1 MSKVTHTDQVD
12 SIVPHNKRPRTSDDF
27 YTFCQIVLE
36 HENYEMTRQE
46 ELRHSAISPIDSS
59 GSMTSESTHSSIP
72 EDKNLSLDDDT
83 GNESETIDVESYN
96 TVTCYCGKP
105 FAARPMIECSI
116 CLTWL
121 HLSCAKVK
129 KNNIPD
135 IFSCQKCKS
144 KQSGISS
151 IHSAS
156 SMHFKPT
163 SRRKKRV
170 SL

>member
-1 MSKVTHTDQVD
+1 MY
-12 SIVPHNKRPRTSDDF
+12 I
-27 YTFCQIVLE
+27 L
-36 HENYEMTRQE
+36 
-46 ELRHSAISPIDSS
+46 
-59 GSMTSESTHSSIP
+59 
-72 EDKNLSLDDDT
+72 
-83 GNESETIDVESYN
+83 ETIDVDSYN

-129 KNNIPD
+129 RNNIPD

-151 IHSAS
+151 IHSTAA
-156 SMHFKPT
+156 MNFKPT